1 MSTEPATASA
11 DALDTGRIF
20 KECAPYAWRVLR
32 RLGVPEADIEDV
44 CQEVFVVVH
53 RKLPEFE
60 QRSSVKTWV
69 YGICV
74 RTVSDYRKR
83 MGRRREVVTDEPP
96 EQVSTFDPQRE
107 YSVRQARLQLDRVL
121 DSLDED
127 KRSVFVLYEIEQ
139 LAMNEV
145 AQAVGCPVQTAYSR
159 LHAARALVTASVKQL
174 NEGSAAR

>member
-1 MSTEPATASA
+1 MSLESPTA
-11 DALDTGRIF
+11 DADTLDTGRIF

-44 CQEVFVVVH
+44 CQEVFIVVH

-60 QRSSVKTWV
+60 QRSSITTWV

-74 RTVSDYRKR
+74 RVASDYRKR
-83 MGRRREVVTDEPP
+83 MGRRREVVTDAPP
-96 EQVSTFDPQRE
+96 EQVNTIDPQRE
-107 YSVRQARLQLDRVL
+107 VSVRQAREQLDRVL

-139 LAMNEV
+139 LGMNDV

-159 LHAARALVTASVKQL
+159 LHAARALVTASVARL
-174 NEGSAAR
+174 NEERRAP